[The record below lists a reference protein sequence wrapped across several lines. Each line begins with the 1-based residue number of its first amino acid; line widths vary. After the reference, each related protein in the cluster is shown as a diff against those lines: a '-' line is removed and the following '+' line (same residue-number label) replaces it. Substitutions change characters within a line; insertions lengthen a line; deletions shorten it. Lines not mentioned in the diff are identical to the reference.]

1 MKKQSAAK
9 EVDPLD
15 ENPLEKISVQLYAE
29 DVDALDR
36 VQATLKQH
44 GLIGRAAP
52 AAWLLRVAVA
62 HFSESTSRSG
72 LERTMNSIKAKDG
85 RGKWRG

>member
-1 MKKQSAAK
+1 M
-9 EVDPLD
+9 E
-15 ENPLEKISVQLYAE
+15 
-29 DVDALDR
+29 ALDR
-36 VQATLKQH
+36 VEATLKQH
-44 GLIGRAAP
+44 GLIGRATP

-72 LERTMNSIKAKDG
+72 LERTMKSIKAKDG